1 MFKRELKK
9 KLLVVLGTT
18 LMACSLIA
26 CGSDKSSDTT
36 AATTKEAAKETT
48 AEEKTEEAKKE
59 DTKEEKKEEA
69 TTEKK
74 KEETTEKKEET
85 TEKKKEETTEKKEE
99 TTEESNTEA
108 GPTEGAAVEI
118 DPESSGRAAMNFIG
132 NYTCGKATAEVSV
145 TDGRVQ
151 VKIRNPYDA
160 ATVYEWTMSG
170 LMNPDTL
177 TVDFDN
183 CTKSVLNLDTESGEP
198 EEVDGY
204 TSGTGMLSFADT
216 DENDPTFMWFDEK
229 ENAGGGMEFIYTR

>member
-36 AATTKEAAKETT
+36 AATTKEAAQETT

-74 KEETTEKKEET
+74 KEETTEKK
-85 TEKKKEETTEKKEE
+85 KEE

-108 GPTEGAAVEI
+108 GPTEGAAIEI

-145 TDGRVQ
+145 NDGRVQ
-151 VKIRNPYDA
+151 VKITNPYDA

-204 TSGTGMLSFADT
+204 TSGTGVLSFADT
-216 DENDPTFMWFDEK
+216 DESDPTFMWFDEK
-229 ENAGGGMEFIYTR
+229 ENAGGGMEFIFTR